1 MDIIVLLKRNFIV
14 RAIYLIYRRYLA
26 INRSGFGHVADNATI
41 TLPLWLER
49 KRNIYL
55 YENTNLAANSYI
67 SAYNAKFTIKKN

>member
-1 MDIIVLLKRNFIV
+1 M
-14 RAIYLIYRRYLA
+14 A